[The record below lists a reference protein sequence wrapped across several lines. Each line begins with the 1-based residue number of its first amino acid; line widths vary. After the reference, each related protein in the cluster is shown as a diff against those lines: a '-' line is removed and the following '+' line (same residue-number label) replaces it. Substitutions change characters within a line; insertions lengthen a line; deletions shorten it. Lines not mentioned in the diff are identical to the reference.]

1 MGTTWSTCRHLQF
14 QKVSIE
20 TQEEELEEEEE
31 EEQEE
36 EGEGEEG
43 GTTWKGPSYYQ
54 PVHTDVFLTKT
65 IQISFRITIEC
76 LHKLWQRSI
85 QVVF

>member
-31 EEQEE
+31 QEE
-36 EGEGEEG
+36 EGEGEEVG
-43 GTTWKGPSYYQ
+43 GPRER
-54 PVHTDVFLTKT
+54 VR
-65 IQISFRITIEC
+65 RIINQFTPTF
-76 LHKLWQRSI
+76 S
-85 QVVF
+85 